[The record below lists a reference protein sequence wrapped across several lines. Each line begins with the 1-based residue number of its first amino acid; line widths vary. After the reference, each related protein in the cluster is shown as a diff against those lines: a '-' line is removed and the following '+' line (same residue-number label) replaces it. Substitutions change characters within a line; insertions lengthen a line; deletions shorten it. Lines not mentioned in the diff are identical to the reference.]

1 MQTQLV
7 IREKRSVISFW
18 LIYNEI
24 HWFIYIGLITVF
36 CFIFFSLLSLP
47 TNSLLFSVP
56 HTSHNSRCVS
66 LIHFGAT
73 EIKTNQTYK
82 QKNIFTP
89 SSWTPSPSPYKNKQ
103 IPNVFLPNQHV
114 CAVNRRVGAREG
126 EVQVNH
132 RRFGPDFLRTLGVL
146 EISTT
151 LLLPL
156 PLLFTLGWI
165 SLGNIIAF
173 LPLFALISLFLW
185 TGLTWIEN
193 IVFFRPSFFRI
204 GLFLLEERN
213 HLS

>member
-1 MQTQLV
+1 MT
-7 IREKRSVISFW
+7 
-18 LIYNEI
+18 
-24 HWFIYIGLITVF
+24 
-36 CFIFFSLLSLP
+36 SLK
-47 TNSLLFSVP
+47 
-56 HTSHNSRCVS
+56 HR
-66 LIHFGAT
+66 
-73 EIKTNQTYK
+73 
-82 QKNIFTP
+82 
-89 SSWTPSPSPYKNKQ
+89 
-103 IPNVFLPNQHV
+103 HV
-114 CAVNRRVGAREG
+114 CMNNRRVGAREG

-185 TGLTWIEN
+185 TGLTYWIEN
-193 IVFFRPSFFRI
+193 IVFFRPSYFRI

-213 HLS
+213 HFLS